1 MGVSEPRHFVLIH
14 GGGLGAWCWY
24 KVVDLLRKKG
34 HKATAIDLTGCG
46 IDHTDPNTVTSFME
60 YNQPLV
66 DFFEALPANEKVV
79 LVGHDLGGLSVT
91 YAMEHFHQNVS
102 VSVYL
107 AAMMLPSG
115 FPLTLE
121 LFELEPEVGAHI
133 EYTFGDGVHAM
144 PTALYVLEKMQ
155 PQVFYNMS
163 PSEDIVLASLL
174 SKPVP
179 LRMLNG
185 SCIDY
190 TEENYGSIPKVY
202 IKTMQDKI
210 FAADAQEEAF
220 LSDPEC
226 VPSEIREFD
235 SDHCPFFSKPV
246 ELIEQ
251 LEDIASTYA

>member
-1 MGVSEPRHFVLIH
+1 MVASSSASHIVHSCEEVENL
-14 GGGLGAWCWY
+14 
-24 KVVDLLRKKG
+24 
-34 HKATAIDLTGCG
+34 
-46 IDHTDPNTVTSFME
+46 
-60 YNQPLV
+60 QPS
-66 DFFEALPANEKVV
+66 N
-79 LVGHDLGGLSVT
+79 SR
-91 YAMEHFHQNVS
+91 
-102 VSVYL
+102 
-107 AAMMLPSG
+107 
-115 FPLTLE
+115 
-121 LFELEPEVGAHI
+121 LFL
-133 EYTFGDGVHAM
+133 
-144 PTALYVLEKMQ
+144 Q
-155 PQVFYNMS
+155 
-163 PSEDIVLASLL
+163 DIVLASLL